1 MDAFPNHISGVSSR
15 MNQADLALQR
25 LHVQGITT
33 QRFATPAEVVRWH
46 GAVQAQDYLSSLW
59 AIGLRMRTSSE
70 SEIERAIAD
79 RSIVRTWPMRG
90 TIHFVVP
97 EDARW
102 MLKHFTPRVIARS
115 RGRYRQ
121 FELDEAVFSKSRKVL
136 TKVLQGG
143 KSLTR
148 NTLYDVLEGANI
160 STAKSRGLHI
170 IGHLAREGLLC
181 FGARQGKQPTF
192 VLLEEWLPPAKPSG
206 REEAVAELTKRYFS
220 SHGPAT
226 LQDFV
231 WWSGVT
237 ISEAKAGL
245 EAMKMKTSLYCK
257 NVDGQTYWLTE
268 KSLTA
273 SSEKGYLLP
282 FFDEFLVAYKDRTAT
297 LAPSHTRHLNAGGG
311 LLNPTVVLKGQVVGI
326 WKRALKKDEVV
337 IQLSP
342 FNKLEDDQLEK
353 ITLAAQRYAKFIGKT
368 ARVTTLQ

>member
-1 MDAFPNHISGVSSR
+1 
-15 MNQADLALQR
+15 
-25 LHVQGITT
+25 
-33 QRFATPAEVVRWH
+33 
-46 GAVQAQDYLSSLW
+46 
-59 AIGLRMRTSSE
+59 MRTSSE